1 MHRYGGLGDCTKVGG
16 KALKRILIAL
26 PLAALLVACGS
37 KTGGG
42 GGASGEIK
50 IVGSS
55 TVYPFTKAVS
65 EQFMKANSGTTV
77 TVESTGTGAGMKL
90 FCGGVGGQN
99 PDIEDASRAIKKS
112 EYDTC
117 VSNGV
122 KSIIEIPVGID
133 GLTIIEANNGPAMN
147 LTQADIYKALAANPF
162 GKGPNKAQTWKDVNP
177 ALPAVK
183 IRVLGPPPT
192 SGTRDSLADLYLEK
206 GCDTD
211 DSMKA
216 LKKSNEDQHKQICT
230 KIREDG
236 AYVEAGEN
244 DNLMVQKVSTDPGT
258 LGILGFSYL
267 ADNADKV
274 RPVQIAGVTPTEET
288 IANLSYP
295 GARKLYIYI
304 KGEHLAVKPKL
315 KDFAAQYAKMW
326 SKGGPLERIGLVPF
340 SGADAD
346 AAAKQATE
354 LKPLDPST
362 LK

>member
-1 MHRYGGLGDCTKVGG
+1 MKKMV
-16 KALKRILIAL
+16 IAL

-37 KTGGG
+37 NTGGG
-42 GGASGEIK
+42 GGGSSGGIR

-55 TVYPFTKAVS
+55 TVYPFTKAVA
-65 EQFMKANSGTTV
+65 EDFMRANAGINV

-90 FCGGVGGQN
+90 FCAGVGSQH

-112 EYDTC
+112 EYDEC
-117 VSNGV
+117 VKNGV
-122 KSIIEIPVGID
+122 KTIIEVPVGID
-133 GLTIIEANNGPAMN
+133 GLTIIESNGGPAMN

-162 GKGPNKAQTWKDVNP
+162 GKGPNTAKTWKDVNP
-177 ALPAVK
+177 SLPAIK

-211 DSMKA
+211 PAMKE
-216 LKKSNEDQHKQICT
+216 LKKSNEDQHKQVCT

-244 DNLMVQKVSTDPGT
+244 DNLLVQKVSVDPGT

-267 ADNADKV
+267 DENADKV
-274 RPVQIAGVTPTEET
+274 RPVRIAGVAPSEET

-295 GARKLYIYI
+295 GARKLFVYI
-304 KGEHLAVKPKL
+304 KGEHLQAKPKL
-315 KDFAAQYAKMW
+315 RDFIAQYAKMW
-326 SKGGPLERIGLVPF
+326 SAGGKLERIGLVPF
-340 SGADAD
+340 AGTDAD
-346 AAAKQATE
+346 AAAKQASE
-354 LKPLDPST
+354 FKPLDPST

>member
-1 MHRYGGLGDCTKVGG
+1 VK
-16 KALKRILIAL
+16 KIILAL
-26 PLAALLVACGS
+26 PLAVLLVACGS
-37 KTGGG
+37 KSG
-42 GGASGEIK
+42 GGAAGGSINDLR

-55 TVYPFTKAVS
+55 TVYPFTKAVA
-65 EQFMKANSGTTV
+65 EQFMRANPGLRV

-99 PDIEDASRAIKKS
+99 PDITDASRAMKKS
-112 EYDTC
+112 EYDNC
-117 VSNGV
+117 VKNGV
-122 KSIIEIPVGID
+122 KTIIEVPVGID
-133 GLTIIEANNGPAMN
+133 GLTIIESNNGPAMN

-162 GKGPNKAQTWKDVNP
+162 GKGPNTAQTWKDVNP
-177 ALPAVK
+177 SLPAVK

-192 SGTRDSLADLYLEK
+192 SGTRDSLADLYLTK

-211 DSMKA
+211 SAMKDLA
-216 LKKSNEDQHKQICT
+216 KANEDQHKDICT

-244 DNLMVQKVSTDPGT
+244 DNLIVQKVEVDPGT
-258 LGILGFSYL
+258 LGVLGYSYL

-274 RPVQIAGVTPTEET
+274 RPVKIAGVIPTEDS

-295 GARKLYIYI
+295 GARKLFIYL
-304 KGEHLAVKPKL
+304 KGEHLQAKPKMR
-315 KDFAAQYAKMW
+315 DFVAQYSKMW
-326 SKGGPLERIGLVPF
+326 GKGGPLERIGLVPF
-340 SGADAD
+340 GGADAT
-346 AAAKQATE
+346 AASAQASG

>member
-1 MHRYGGLGDCTKVGG
+1 MKKL
-16 KALKRILIAL
+16 IIAL
-26 PLAALLVACGS
+26 PAAALLAACGS
-37 KTGGG
+37 QSSSGGG
-42 GGASGEIK
+42 SANDIH

-55 TVYPFTKAVS
+55 TVYPFTKAVA
-65 EQFMKANSGTTV
+65 EDFMRANAGINV
-77 TVESTGTGAGMKL
+77 PVESTGTGAGMKL
-90 FCGGVGGQN
+90 FCAGVGGKF

-117 VSNGV
+117 VKNGV
-122 KSIIEIPVGID
+122 KTIIEVPIGID
-133 GLTIIEANNGPAMN
+133 GLTIIQANGGPAMN

-162 GKGPNKAQTWKDVNP
+162 GKGANTAQTWKDVNP
-177 ALPAVK
+177 ALPAIK

-211 DSMKA
+211 PAMKA
-216 LKKSNEDQHKQICT
+216 LKKSNEDQHKQVCT

-244 DNLMVQKVSTDPGT
+244 DNLLVQKVAADPGT

-267 ADNADKV
+267 DENADKV
-274 RPVQIAGVTPTEET
+274 RPVQIAGVTPSEET

-295 GARKLYIYI
+295 GARRLFVYI
-304 KGEHLAVKPKL
+304 KGEHLQAKPKL
-315 KDFAAQYAKMW
+315 KDFVAQYAKMW
-326 SKGGPLERIGLVPF
+326 GKGGSLERIGLVPF
-340 SGADAD
+340 GGADSGS
-346 AAAKQATE
+346 AATQASE